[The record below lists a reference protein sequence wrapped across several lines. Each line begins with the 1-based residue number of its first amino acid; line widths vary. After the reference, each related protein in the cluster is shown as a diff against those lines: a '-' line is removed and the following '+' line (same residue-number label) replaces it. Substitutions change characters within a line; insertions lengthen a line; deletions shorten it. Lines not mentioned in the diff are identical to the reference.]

1 MHFSLRTLLV
11 VITAVAIYIGFHLG
25 MIRTLHGATAL
36 RAPGF
41 LSMLYRLPLFI
52 IWSVAAANIYPRR
65 HQSPHA
71 NLVLTAILLGF
82 LGLFVSP
89 FAQFVYVRVSE
100 PNGGSMEFMRWYT
113 AAYVLVSGAVEA
125 TCWGLLLY
133 AYAKATAATVARSP
147 SSLP

>member
-11 VITAVAIYIGFHLG
+11 ATTAVAVYVGFHLG
-25 MIRTLHGATAL
+25 MIRTLHGASTL
-36 RAPGF
+36 HGPGF

-71 NLVLTAILLGF
+71 NLVLAAILLGF

-89 FAQFVYVRVSE
+89 FAQIVFLRMGG
-100 PNGGSMEFMRWYT
+100 PNGGSMEFMRWYS
-113 AAYVLVSGAVEA
+113 AAYVLVGGAVEA
-125 TCWGLLLY
+125 ICWGLLLY
-133 AYAKATAATVARSP
+133 AYAKATATGVARPQSP
-147 SSLP
+147 LS